1 MGYTLC
7 IAEKPSVAED
17 IAKVVNAKSKNTN
30 EGYYIGNGY
39 IVTWA
44 YGHLITLAEP
54 EMYNES
60 FKKWSKDV
68 LPIIPDKWKLEI
80 IESTKNQF
88 YNIKNLINRDDVDLV
103 IDCGDM
109 GAQGHYIQWLI
120 RLKAGCKKPVK
131 KLCATSLTEK
141 TLRNAFTDLKDIND
155 YSYVIMGE
163 YCKARADWII
173 GMCLTRYFTCRYQN
187 NLKQGEVL
195 SVGRVQTPTCNFV
208 IERFLETENFVSS
221 PYWQIV
227 VNLNNSFNAVYYGEN
242 KTNIADEKEALII
255 FSLIDSAGTAAVCHI
270 HSEIKNVNRPQLYD
284 ITELQRDGSRM
295 WNYSPNEV
303 LDAAQALYDKYKVIT
318 YPRTDSRYITCDVA
332 DTMKDRIKDIGAI
345 KEYKEYSEALLKKG
359 LNLDKRVV
367 NDKKVTDHHA
377 LVVTENIKNLN
388 LNILSQL
395 ERDILRLIINR
406 MLIAFDEQM
415 VCSETKAE
423 INIKGYTFKAGG
435 RVIIKQGWKGI
446 SNRLFNIKEKETD
459 VLPDLVEGDVLKITN
474 KKIVAK
480 KTEPPKLYT
489 YDTLLT
495 AMENAGDKIEKDNE
509 MIPAG
514 IGTQA
519 TRAGIIKELYNKG
532 YITNVTKGKRVYII
546 PTDKAL
552 FIKKI
557 FPRELLSPSM
567 TARWQY
573 KIKLI
578 EEKKMNPEVF
588 LNDIKKFVKYVL
600 ESAEEN
606 TANYDGLLLNENAP
620 IGKCPWCGK
629 DVYAVRNAYRCET
642 ESCGF
647 FIHSSSNF
655 ITRSYYKKELS
666 ESDIKKLIGKSGL
679 TLKCKNQRDIEYQ
692 VNFKLKSEC
701 RLENN
706 KKYPEYTITFVNKK
720 QLF

>member
-1 MGYTLC
+1 MGYKLC

-17 IAKVVNAKSKNTN
+17 IARIVNATRKNGS

-44 YGHLITLAEP
+44 YGHLVTLAEP
-54 EMYNES
+54 EAYNEG
-60 FKKWSKDV
+60 FKIWNKDV

-80 IESTKNQF
+80 IESTRTQF

-109 GAQGHYIQWLI
+109 GSQGHYIQWLI

-208 IERFLETENFVSS
+208 IERFLETENFVMA
-221 PYWQIV
+221 PYWQII
-227 VNLNNSFNAVYYGEN
+227 VNFNNTFNAVYYRDNLN
-242 KTNIADEKEALII
+242 KIDDEKEASII
-255 FSLIDSAGTAAVCHI
+255 FNHIDSANSGTVSNI

-318 YPRTDSRYITCDVA
+318 YPRTDSRCITCDVA
-332 DTMKDRIKDIGAI
+332 DTMNDRIKDIGAI

-359 LNLDKRVV
+359 LNLDKRIVS
-367 NDKKVTDHHA
+367 DKKVTDHHA

-388 LNILSQL
+388 LNILSRI

-423 INIKGYTFKAGG
+423 INIKGYTFKASG

-446 SNRLFNIKEKETD
+446 SNRLFNIKEREAD
-459 VLPDLVEGDVLKITN
+459 VLPYLREGDVLKITN
-474 KKIVAK
+474 RKIVTK
-480 KTEPPKLYT
+480 KTEPPKLHT

-495 AMENAGDKIEKDNE
+495 AMENAGEKIEKDNE

-532 YITNVTKGKRVYII
+532 YITNITKEKRVYII

-552 FIKKI
+552 FIRKI
-557 FPRELLSPSM
+557 FPKELLSPSL
-567 TARWQY
+567 TAKWQY

-578 EEKKMNPEVF
+578 EEKKMDPEAF
-588 LNDIKKFVKYVL
+588 LNDIKRFVEYILKSSEQNISSY
-600 ESAEEN
+600 N
-606 TANYDGLLLNENAP
+606 GLFLNENEP

-629 DVYAVRNAYRCET
+629 DVYAIRNVYKCES

-647 FIHSSSNF
+647 LIHNSFNF

-666 ESDIKKLIGKSGL
+666 ESDIKKLLGKSGL
-679 TLKCKNQRDIEYQ
+679 TLKCKNQRDIEYK
-692 VNFKLKSEC
+692 VNFKPKSEF

-706 KKYPEYTITFVNKK
+706 KKYPEYTITFVKK
-720 QLF
+720 K